1 MAEHDPPA
9 ARVEVSGR
17 PGRRRKARKGK
28 SRSSGPDTA
37 KAKARPPGSAAE
49 AGGAPREEKNSDA
62 PSSPRQSPSRPGRP
76 RQKKPRKAPPRQAK
90 RTRAPNSGTGAGK
103 AAATPQADSVA
114 ETKAV
119 ASRLVSVAGTEMAG
133 GLPSRSSYRQSY
145 AAIDLGTNNCRLL
158 IARPSGENFTVID
171 AFSRVVRLGEGLA
184 QSGRLSDA
192 AMERTLAALRVCA
205 DKLMRRNV
213 YLARSVATEACR
225 RAENGPEFIERVRE
239 ETGIA
244 LDIISAREEA
254 RLAVL
259 GCHVLL
265 EDGVGP
271 AMIFDIGGGS
281 TELVLIESTDTV
293 PRILD
298 WQSVPW
304 GVVSLTESCGPE
316 GKTLEER
323 LERYRIMHG
332 LVSDSFADFA
342 KRVAPARESA
352 GQTGPLR
359 LLGTSGTV
367 TTLASLHLELPQ
379 YDRRMVDGLI
389 VPAESMRGISARL
402 SSMSIEER
410 REVNCIG
417 RERADLVVAGCAIL
431 ESILD
436 LWPAARLGV
445 ADRGIREGI
454 LRSLIASHSSGK
466 PFTGGR
472 NPALAGQHHQ
482 LENRP

>member
-1 MAEHDPPA
+1 LHPGAPSPPGA
-9 ARVEVSGR
+9 LR
-17 PGRRRKARKGK
+17 PGHA
-28 SRSSGPDTA
+28 
-37 KAKARPPGSAAE
+37 
-49 AGGAPREEKNSDA
+49 
-62 PSSPRQSPSRPGRP
+62 
-76 RQKKPRKAPPRQAK
+76 RQA
-90 RTRAPNSGTGAGK
+90 
-103 AAATPQADSVA
+103 
-114 ETKAV
+114 
-119 ASRLVSVAGTEMAG
+119 
-133 GLPSRSSYRQSY
+133 Y

-171 AFSRVVRLGEGLA
+171 AFSRVVRLGEGVA
-184 QSGRLSDA
+184 QNGCLSDE
-192 AMERTLAALRVCA
+192 AMDRTLAALRVCA

-225 RAENGPEFIERVRE
+225 RASNGAAFIERVRE

-304 GVVSLTESCGPE
+304 GVVSLSESCGTE
-316 GKTLEER
+316 GATREDR
-323 LERYRIMHG
+323 LARYAKMRG
-332 LVSDSFADFA
+332 LVSESFSAFA
-342 KRVAPARESA
+342 RRTEPARHSA
-352 GQTGPLR
+352 SDTGPLR

-379 YDRRMVDGLI
+379 YDRSAVDGLI
-389 VPAESMRGISARL
+389 VPAESMRAISTRL
-402 SSMSIEER
+402 SSMPIEER
-410 REVNCIG
+410 RELACIG

-431 ESILD
+431 EAILD
-436 LWPAARLGV
+436 LWPAGRLGV

-454 LRSLIASHSSGK
+454 LRSLIAANSSSGQ
-466 PFTGGR
+466 GLGQGQGR
-472 NPALAGQHHQ
+472 GEGERQGMAGQ
-482 LENRP
+482 P